1 MNGWTIATIVVN
13 AVLLGY
19 CVVMLVIGHIAK
31 KKRISKAKK
40 ELSEDKE
47 NE

>member
-31 KKRISKAKK
+31 KKRIEKAKK
-40 ELSEDKE
+40 ELSEDKP

>member
-1 MNGWTIATIVVN
+1 MNGWTIATIVIN

-31 KKRISKAKK
+31 KKRIERAKK
-40 ELSEDKE
+40 ELSEDKT

>member
-1 MNGWTIATIVVN
+1 MNGWTIATIVIN

-31 KKRISKAKK
+31 KRRIEKAKK
-40 ELSEDKE
+40 ELSEDKA

>member
-31 KKRISKAKK
+31 KKRIEKAKK
-40 ELSEDKE
+40 ELIEDKP

>member
-1 MNGWTIATIVVN
+1 MNGWTIATIVIN

-31 KKRISKAKK
+31 KKRIEKAKK
-40 ELSEDKE
+40 ELDEDKV